1 MMSDDTLPT
10 PAVTLD
16 MCGTSCPAPLL
27 GAKKIVDDLR
37 PGEVLLLYSDCP
49 GTQDDLFAWTRYT
62 DNKIARTER
71 RADGSHAYYIRRG
84 RTHRLTPNAV
94 LDLRGAVCPGPVVEA
109 KKLLGSMQPG
119 ETLKLV
125 SNCPGVA
132 DDVND
137 WVKATGYRLLET
149 DEVGPGEF
157 EFYIGKV

>member
-1 MMSDDTLPT
+1 MTDDPLPV

-16 MCGTSCPAPLL
+16 MRGTSCPAPLL

-37 PGEVLLLYSDCP
+37 PGEVLLLLSDCP
-49 GTQDDLFAWTRYT
+49 GTQDDLFAWSRYT

-71 RADGSHAYYIRRG
+71 RVDGSSAYYIRRG
-84 RTHRLTPNAV
+84 RTQHISPNAV
-94 LDLRGAVCPGPVVEA
+94 LDLRGVVCPGPVVEA
-109 KKLLGSMQPG
+109 KKLLGSMRVG

-132 DDVND
+132 DDVAD
-137 WVKATGYRLLET
+137 WVKATGYRLLDT

-157 EFYIGKV
+157 EFYIGKS